1 MARKFYTC
9 IIVPDASQQ
18 LHKIRIPVKGLYVL
32 AVIGA
37 LSFFAA
43 VGLGF
48 NYIGMAT
55 RMSGYESLE
64 AENARLKVDTRQLRL
79 STTKLGRQILK
90 LEDEAESINKAFDS
104 DPLFR
109 RISRSTGSVGGAKA
123 DISTS
128 ELEGNLH
135 SSVDAIRSRM
145 EDLETHLSLLSEKTR
160 RIRST
165 PTMWPLNNGI
175 GSIGSHYGSRLD
187 PFTRDAET
195 HLGID
200 IVAPKGSPIKATA
213 DGVVRIAAREG
224 QYGNLVVLKHPDGL
238 STRYA
243 HLHKFTV
250 KAGQTVK
257 KGDIIGTVGMTGRTT
272 GPHLHY
278 EVRLNDRPVNPRP
291 YLR

>member
-32 AVIGA
+32 AAIGA

-64 AENARLKVDTRQLRL
+64 AENAKLKVDTRQLRL
-79 STTKLGRQILK
+79 STTKLGKQILA
-90 LEDEAESINKAFDS
+90 LEDKAASINKAFDS

-145 EDLETHLSLLSEKTR
+145 EDLTTHLSLLTEKTR

-165 PTMWPLNNGI
+165 PTIWPLNGN
-175 GSIGSHYGSRLD
+175 IGSHYGSRLD

-200 IVAPKGSPIKATA
+200 LVAPKGTEIRATA
-213 DGVVRIAAREG
+213 DGIVRVAAREG
-224 QYGNLVVLKHPDGL
+224 QYGNLVVLEHPDGL
-238 STRYA
+238 STRYG
-243 HLHKFTV
+243 HLHKFKV
-250 KAGQTVK
+250 KAQETVK
-257 KGDIIGTVGMTGRTT
+257 KGDVIGWVGMTGRTT

>member
-9 IIVPDASQQ
+9 IIVPDASQR

-32 AVIGA
+32 AAIGA
-37 LSFFAA
+37 LSFFAT

-48 NYIGMAT
+48 NYIGMAS

-64 AENARLKVDTRQLRL
+64 AENNRLKVDTRQLRL
-79 STTKLGRQILK
+79 STTKLTRQILA
-90 LEDEAESINKAFDS
+90 LESKAESIKKDFIDS
-104 DPLFR
+104 DPMFR

-123 DISTS
+123 DILTS
-128 ELEGNLH
+128 ELESNLH

-145 EDLETHLSLLSEKTR
+145 DDLEIHLSLLSETTR
-160 RIRST
+160 RIRFT
-165 PTMWPLNNGI
+165 PAIWPVI
-175 GSIGSHYGSRLD
+175 GNIGSHYGSRLD
-187 PFTRDAET
+187 PFTRDTET

-200 IVAPKGSPIKATA
+200 IVAPKGTAIKATA
-213 DGVVRIAAREG
+213 DGFVRIAAREG
-224 QYGNLVVLKHPDGL
+224 QYGNLVVLNHLDGL
-238 STRYA
+238 STRYG
-243 HLHKFTV
+243 HLSKFNV
-250 KAGQTVK
+250 KPQQTVK
-257 KGDIIGTVGMTGRTT
+257 KGQIIGWVGMTGRTT